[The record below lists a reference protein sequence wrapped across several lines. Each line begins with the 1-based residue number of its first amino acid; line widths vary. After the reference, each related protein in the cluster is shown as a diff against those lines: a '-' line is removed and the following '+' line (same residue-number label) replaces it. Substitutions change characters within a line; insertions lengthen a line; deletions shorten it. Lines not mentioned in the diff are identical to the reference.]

1 MERHMSQTVSRGE
14 QARAEI
20 LEAAKA
26 LFLANGY
33 HGTSMRAIAEASGGR
48 AVAGLYNHFPTK
60 EAIFR
65 ALIEERNPYGVLVG
79 TVSSAVDGAATV
91 AEFVDGVLR
100 AVFDI
105 MPRHYDFLQLAQIDI
120 REFEGRNVTRVFEQ
134 VFPSLVM
141 LIRRAQALPG
151 GRPVPDMA
159 LARLLASVTLGF
171 VLTEQLV
178 PHTVLNA
185 LSRKEWADLFIDV
198 VLHGLARDDA
208 AGEGMES

>member
-1 MERHMSQTVSRGE
+1 MSQTVSRGE

-65 ALIEERNPYGVLVG
+65 ALIEERNPYGVLIETVG
-79 TVSSAVDGAATV
+79 GVVARARTVP
-91 AEFVDGVLR
+91 EFVDGVLR
-100 AVFDI
+100 AVLDV

-120 REFEGRNVTRVFEQ
+120 REFEGRNLQRVLEQ
-134 VFPSLVM
+134 FFPSLLV
-141 LIRRAQALPG
+141 LLRRVQALPG
-151 GRPVPDMA
+151 GRPVPDVA
-159 LARLLASVTLGF
+159 WARLLGSVTIGYI
-171 VLTEQLV
+171 LTEQLAPPSV
-178 PHTVLNA
+178 FRV
-185 LSRKEWADLFIDV
+185 LSREEWTDLFIDM
-198 VLHGLARDDA
+198 VLHGLAQPDVPA
-208 AGEGMES
+208 EG